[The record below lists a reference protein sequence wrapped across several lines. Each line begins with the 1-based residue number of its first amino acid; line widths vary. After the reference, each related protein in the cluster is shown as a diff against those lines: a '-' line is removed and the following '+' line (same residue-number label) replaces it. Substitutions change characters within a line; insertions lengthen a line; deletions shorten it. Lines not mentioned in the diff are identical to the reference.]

1 MPNYTIPPR
10 LKPSDYTKGKMTQN
24 EIIALQIANDANIAK
39 ARKDVKMGEPT
50 PLTPAQT
57 MSPDELLADD
67 AAQEA
72 TARANIEKL
81 GFRPQEASA
90 ITAEIRQDPDV
101 FFVDFNR
108 NFPAIEADIKKR
120 FNPKLL
126 TPAFFIEYLR
136 QYTNELN
143 QAIGVKVFQPYN
155 AGLNGMINNVPEL
168 QGVLP
173 RPEDIDYLIVAAQ
186 EGRLVGQNM
195 LQELQRLRQIL
206 PNQRD
211 YQALQNLEPVRQ
223 QRIIDELLE
232 QFRDLPPAEEFLA
245 LRGMI
250 QGDQIDRRE
259 FARAMA
265 ALVDAIPQGRQ
276 ENIVRLELGDVRQ
289 IVREELERLPRQ
301 PAPRGGVEEQV
312 NLGLDLAEEERVAE
326 MMRQEERQR
335 IQQER
340 DREAAQDFLERER
353 QFNLARRMGQV
364 EARTLR
370 DGTPIYVETATGRR
384 VYSPDFGTL
393 NPGQQAAVLAL
404 RPRGQL
410 DIGALSDITGT
421 TQESAQSLQSGIS
434 IIERNISKAELK
446 ATFDAHPELKDQL
459 RYNGM
464 PFDYR
469 DILVTGP
476 PANPNSRKKWIRDP
490 NLNLADL
497 LTAKFGRGIKATL
510 PSVKPMMGQGVADKY
525 RYLGMGVKPIQK
537 QRVMVGKGIAVK
549 ETPSYKQYGK
559 YAIHIPQLEQQDI
572 LNVKYK
578 SLGQVPKFKPIPVS
592 DIFRD
597 FLLDLLENGKPNQR
611 VYLQIAPEERK
622 VFEEMSIGAGVWNGL
637 GLKRT
642 TTSNDEEEAK
652 RFELL
657 KGEYLAGNNNLKVIS
672 ELRRL
677 VVKMM
682 SDGRIRKNQ
691 GLELLMELS
700 I

>member
-10 LKPSDYTKGKMTQN
+10 LKPSDYAKGKMTQN

-173 RPEDIDYLIVAAQ
+173 RPEDIDYLIIAAQ

-312 NLGLDLAEEERVAE
+312 NLGFDLAEEERVAE

-340 DREAAQDFLERER
+340 DREVAQDFLERER
-353 QFNLARRMGQV
+353 QFNMARRMGQV
-364 EARTLR
+364 ESRTLR
-370 DGTPIYVETATGRR
+370 DGTPIYVEVATGRQ
-384 VYSPDFGTL
+384 VYSPDFRTL
-393 NPGQQAAVLAL
+393 NPAQQEAVLAL
-404 RPRGQL
+404 RPRGQI
-410 DIGALSDITGT
+410 DVGEISSMTGT
-421 TQESAQSLQSGIS
+421 TQESGQSLGSAIS
-434 IIERNISKAELK
+434 LDAATLVQMKSTFRANPDLAERLRDLRTGEPVNYNDLVKTEGAEKGRKVWWEHTNI
-446 ATFDAHPELKDQL
+446 
-459 RYNGM
+459 
-464 PFDYR
+464 R
-469 DILVTGP
+469 DIFV
-476 PANPNSRKKWIRDP
+476 
-490 NLNLADL
+490 
-497 LTAKFGRGIKATL
+497 AKFGRGI
-510 PSVKPMMGQGVADKY
+510 KPMMGQGVADKY

-657 KGEYLAGNNNLKVIS
+657 KGEYLAGNNNTKVIS